1 MTKKKLSKTALA
13 IKKQGVMSKKYTD
26 LMVNAN
32 KLNKFEKAE
41 ANEGYLKTLVLS
53 TKKTLAEAIVD
64 PNRIEI
70 DIPKDFLVKKNGS
83 KLLTV
88 VAGEGANEGKLM
100 VVKENSVAV
109 AEPYEAPATVTAA
122 GQWIDL
128 IINTVDGSETD
139 DHLSINVNEL
149 VDVYTQGN
157 GISIDNHVIS
167 IKLRKS
173 GNDANSGL
181 AFDNEGNLYIQLG
194 ANTNGLSIGADGL
207 NLALAQAST
216 NGVGGQNGAM
226 SAQDKEH
233 LDNLVV
239 DTDVTLVSDAE
250 IASWYGFDI
259 TGTPEAG
266 SDAEAVKNA
275 LAAVSDDSITD
286 EE

>member
-32 KLNKFEKAE
+32 KLNKYEKAE

-53 TKKTLAEAIVD
+53 AKKTLAEAIVD

-109 AEPYEAPATVTAA
+109 AEPYEAPATIAAA

-239 DTDVTLVSDAE
+239 DTDVTLISDAE
-250 IASWYGFDI
+250 IASWYDFDI